1 MNLRGF
7 IHLANMAQ
15 KVGVDL
21 WNYETADGRGIRKA
35 LDFLLPYVK
44 GQKKWEHQQI
54 TSLEN
59 ALEGLRLNY
68 LIGAV
73 KTGDKR
79 YLEVIQSVTKPA
91 TELEILLYP
100 LFDQQ

>member
-15 KVGVDL
+15 TVDVDL

-35 LDFLLPYVK
+35 LDFLLPYAQ

-54 TSLEN
+54 TNLET
-59 ALEGLRLNY
+59 ALEGLKLNY
-68 LIGAV
+68 LVGAV
-73 KTGDKR
+73 KDR
-79 YLEVIQSVTKPA
+79 R
-91 TELEILLYP
+91 
-100 LFDQQ
+100 